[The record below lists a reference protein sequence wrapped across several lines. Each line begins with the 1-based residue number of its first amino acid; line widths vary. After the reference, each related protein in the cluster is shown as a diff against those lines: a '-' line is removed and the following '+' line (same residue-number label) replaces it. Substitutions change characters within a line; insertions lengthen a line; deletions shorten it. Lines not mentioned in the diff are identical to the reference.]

1 MIYSLLK
8 PLTQAVNA
16 CLRHDWES
24 WGLLMTLQ
32 NKVVR
37 LDVRDW
43 PCPIAMQIQS
53 HGLYLFVP
61 VDEVKADLTVSATSM
76 GLMEMVW
83 RQQLGLPKGVRLH
96 GDVHIAQVLQRIL
109 KNTNI
114 DWPAVLSPFC
124 GDTLAV
130 SVVQAWDGVRDWVST
145 HARHRARDM
154 RDVMQDEWRHLPHP
168 AEVEN
173 FYHEIANLRDEVAR
187 CAAKLREKAARL
199 ERRAV

>member
-1 MIYSLLK
+1 MIYALLN
-8 PLTQAVNA
+8 PLNQAINA

-24 WGLLMTLQ
+24 WGMLMTLQ
-32 NKVVR
+32 GQVVR

-43 PCPIAMQIQS
+43 PCPIAFRIDA
-53 HGLYLFVP
+53 HGLYAFVP
-61 VDEVKADLTVSATSM
+61 VEEVKADLIVTATSL
-76 GLMEMVW
+76 GLLEMVW

-130 SVVQAWDGVRDWVST
+130 SVVQAWDAVRDWVQT

-168 AEVEN
+168 AEVET
-173 FYHEIANLRDEVAR
+173 FYQDIARLRDDVAR
-187 CAAKLREKAARL
+187 CAAKLREKTVQL
-199 ERRAV
+199 ERRSV